1 MNKIDL
7 FCYGT
12 LQSPMVMKAVTGQN
26 FSGKKARLDNWVRYR
41 VHQSEYPGI
50 LPQNNAQVPGVVFF
64 SIDPETLAK
73 LDEFEGEK
81 YERIKVT
88 VTLEDGGTHQVQ
100 VFAIRREYRHM
111 LSQDSWDF
119 DRFLEKGLAR
129 FISWFVEDRR
139 DFSDRGDL

>member
-1 MNKIDL
+1 MSKIDL

-12 LQSPMVMKAVTGQN
+12 LQSPMVMKAVTGQH
-26 FSGKKARLDNWVRYR
+26 FTGKKAKLDNWVRYR
-41 VHQSEYPGI
+41 VRQSEYPGI
-50 LPQNNAQVPGVVFF
+50 LPQADAQVPGMVFF
-64 SIDPETLAK
+64 AIDPETLSK

-81 YERIKVT
+81 YERVEVD
-88 VTLEDGGTHQVQ
+88 VTLEDGTKQRVQ

-111 LSQDSWDF
+111 LSQEPWEF
-119 DRFLEKGLAR
+119 DRFIENGLAR

>member
-12 LQSPMVMKAVTGQN
+12 LQSPMVMKAVTGQI
-26 FSGKKARLDNWVRYR
+26 FPGKKARLDNWVRYR
-41 VHQSEYPGI
+41 VSQSEYPGI
-50 LPQNNAQVPGVVFF
+50 LPQNKAQVPGVLFTV
-64 SIDPETLAK
+64 DEELLTK

-81 YERIKVT
+81 YERIEVT
-88 VTLEDGGTHQVQ
+88 VTLEDGSTRPAQ
-100 VFAIRREYRHM
+100 VFAIRREYRHL

-129 FISWFVEDRR
+129 FITWFVEDRR
-139 DFSDRGDL
+139 DFADRGDL